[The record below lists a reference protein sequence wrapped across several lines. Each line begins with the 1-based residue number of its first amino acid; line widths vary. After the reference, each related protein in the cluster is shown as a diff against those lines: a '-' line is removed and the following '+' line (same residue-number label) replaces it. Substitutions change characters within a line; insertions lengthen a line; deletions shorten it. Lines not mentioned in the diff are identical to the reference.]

1 MTANSTN
8 VRSHNLVFKVNLPV
22 LCQCQFSVIQLTAP
36 TAFQSKFTTVNRPPI
51 PMASIHQERVI
62 DLNSKWICNSFL
74 KMKKWNN
81 ETRRE
86 KKAFVVAK
94 PGVSHSCVS
103 GLLKRSLVPTPTFPR
118 PGPKLQ
124 SRTKSALS
132 SSFWTSSKSRLGRRD
147 LQPRGLYST
156 SGKVSST
163 TSFQNF

>member
-1 MTANSTN
+1 MY
-8 VRSHNLVFKVNLPV
+8 VFIK
-22 LCQCQFSVIQLTAP
+22 
-36 TAFQSKFTTVNRPPI
+36 TTVVFRKAKRLLLFHPW
-51 PMASIHQERVI
+51 HQFTRKKHII
-62 DLNSKWICNSFL
+62 DLQNSKRICNSFF
-74 KMKKWNN
+74 KMKLK
-81 ETRRE
+81 E
-86 KKAFVVAK
+86 KKCVRAVAK
-94 PGVSHSCVS
+94 PDVTHSCVS
-103 GLLKRSLVPTPTFPR
+103 GLLKRSLGPTPTFPR